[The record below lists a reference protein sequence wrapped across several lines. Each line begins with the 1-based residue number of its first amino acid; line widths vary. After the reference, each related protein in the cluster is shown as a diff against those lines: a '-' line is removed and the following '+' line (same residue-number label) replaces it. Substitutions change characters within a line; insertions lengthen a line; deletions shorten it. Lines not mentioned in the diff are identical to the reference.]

1 MPKEWGAIFWWCQLS
16 GFVCR
21 EASQTELQITAQ
33 EWAAEHK
40 DENIWGWHPS
50 WLKGVIS
57 VEPEHNCIYF
67 LIWGFWQMVKELG
80 CEFSEWSWGGKLL
93 LLHFAVGSAEVPL
106 PRGDTQEVFDI
117 MWGNRSGDIFS
128 LVDFNA
134 ITMFSCY
141 SAGNLTF
148 LIKIRS
154 SWLM

>member
-1 MPKEWGAIFWWCQLS
+1 MNFQS
-16 GFVCR
+16 
-21 EASQTELQITAQ
+21 
-33 EWAAEHK
+33 
-40 DENIWGWHPS
+40 D
-50 WLKGVIS
+50 
-57 VEPEHNCIYF
+57 PEVGNYCCSI
-67 LIWGFWQMVKELG
+67 
-80 CEFSEWSWGGKLL
+80 LL
-93 LLHFAVGSAEVPL
+93 LEVL
-106 PRGDTQEVFDI
+106 RFLFLGGDTQEVFDI